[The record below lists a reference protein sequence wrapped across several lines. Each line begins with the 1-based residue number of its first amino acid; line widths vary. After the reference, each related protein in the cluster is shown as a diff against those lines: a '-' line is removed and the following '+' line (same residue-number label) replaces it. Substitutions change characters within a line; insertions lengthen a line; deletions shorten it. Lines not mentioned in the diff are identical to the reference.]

1 MAPLEQLLPILV
13 PMMTMLAVDTE
24 NEEGLA
30 HKDKNEVVGRFD
42 DVGSNVE
49 VVIIWVDDEVEEASV
64 LSGFDDEIEEV
75 PVVVKVGFLEE
86 ILIAVSNCVG
96 NIDVDSDV
104 FRGKEYSVDDSD
116 SVVV

>member
-1 MAPLEQLLPILV
+1 MVYNA
-13 PMMTMLAVDTE
+13 
-24 NEEGLA
+24 NEEGLT
-30 HKDKNEVVGRFD
+30 HEEVGYIGSLDV
-42 DVGSNVE
+42 VGSNVE
-49 VVIIWVDDEVEEASV
+49 VVIIWVDDEIEEASV

-104 FRGKEYSVDDSD
+104 FRGEEYSVDDSD